1 MFEPMNFV
9 RMLEYLGKGMLGIM
23 VVMGV
28 IILSTVLLNKLT
40 SKKKDGSEE
49 E

>member
-40 SKKKDGSEE
+40 SKKKDEE
-49 E
+49 QE